1 MSLRFA
7 VLGNPIAHSLSP
19 LIHTSFAKQT
29 GIDLRYDKIHVELA
43 QFEQAVVD
51 FFDQGGRGLNVT
63 LPFKERA
70 FLMSDEQSP
79 RCAAARAAN
88 TLWMNQGRLCAENTD
103 GEALV
108 CDLNRYTVLDG
119 GSILLLGAGGAARGV
134 VGPLLDRNPRIL
146 TVANR
151 TISRAQR
158 LQHDFP
164 QVACLGFEALAQD
177 ALLHA
182 YNIVINAT
190 AVRLDEN
197 FLMLPEVLFSTKPF
211 CYDLSYVEHHH
222 TYFVKLAE
230 QHGCASC
237 DGLGMLVEQAAL
249 AFYIWHGIKPITLPV
264 LEMLRQRKR

>member
-1 MSLRFA
+1 
-7 VLGNPIAHSLSP
+7 LGNPIAHSLSP
-19 LIHTSFAKQT
+19 FIHTSFAKQM

-43 QFEQAVVD
+43 QFEQTVID
-51 FFDQGGRGLNVT
+51 FFDQGGVGLNVT

-79 RCAAARAAN
+79 RSAAARAAN
-88 TLWMNQGRLCAENTD
+88 TLWMKQGRLCADNTD

-108 CDLNRYTVLDG
+108 CDLKRYTVLDG
-119 GSILLLGAGGAARGV
+119 ESILLLGAGGAARGV
-134 VGPLLDRNPRIL
+134 VGPLLDSNPCIL

-151 TISRAQR
+151 TISRAQS

-164 QVACLGFEALAQD
+164 QVACLGFEDIAQD
-177 ALLHA
+177 ALLHD

-190 AVRLDEN
+190 AVRLDES
-197 FLMLPEVLFSTKPF
+197 FPILPEVLFSTKPF
-211 CYDLSYVEHHH
+211 CYDLSYGELQR

-230 QHGCASC
+230 QHDCASS

-249 AFYIWHGIKPITLPV
+249 AFYIWHGIKPVTLPV
-264 LEMLRQRKR
+264 LEMLRQKKR